1 MGPQKSKRKEICER
15 SEPQKKKLK
24 IIAEEILDFL
34 DVGVWKWIFTLKEC
48 WNVTQLKR
56 NLEIK

>member
-34 DVGVWKWIFTLKEC
+34 DVGV
-48 WNVTQLKR
+48 
-56 NLEIK
+56 

>member
-34 DVGVWKWIFTLKEC
+34 DVGVWTWFLHCKNAGMLH
-48 WNVTQLKR
+48 N
-56 NLEIK
+56 